1 MSKYIKVKLLKS
13 FVYNNE
19 GGNGA
24 GLVIIDK
31 KLTDKEYIL
40 ISSKVGLSETA
51 FVTKLDDANY
61 DVRFFTP
68 VKEVELCGHAT
79 IATFYYIGEYLVKDK
94 KDISVY
100 QNTKAGRLRVD
111 IQYEGDHVSN
121 IMMEQSK
128 PIIYGE
134 LDSKLIENIAKSLSI
149 SCKNIGFGVSEDVIL
164 PNIVSTGLRDFMI
177 PVKSRQILN
186 NIKPNYNQISI
197 ICKENN
203 VVGYHVFT
211 INNNKIYARNFAP
224 LYGIDEECATG
235 TSNGALGALLFNK
248 NVVNGQFEV
257 FQGEKMNELSCIVV
271 NVNNS
276 EVKVGGKAVFI
287 EEIILSI

>member
-1 MSKYIKVKLLKS
+1 MRKDLKVKLLKS
-13 FVYNNE
+13 FVYNKK

-24 GLVIIDK
+24 GLVIIDET
-31 KLTDKEYIL
+31 LVDKEYIS
-40 ISSKVGLSETA
+40 IASKVGLSETA
-51 FVTKLDDANY
+51 FVSKLNDTNY

-68 VKEVELCGHAT
+68 VSEVELCGHAT
-79 IATFYYIGEYLVKDK
+79 IAAFYYIGEYLIKDK

-111 IQYEGDHVSN
+111 IQYKDEHVNN
-121 IMMEQSK
+121 IMMEQAE

-134 LDSKLIENIAKSLSI
+134 LNNKLNKSIAKSLSI
-149 SCKNIGFGVSEDVIL
+149 SYENIGFSFLNDRIL

-177 PVKSRQILN
+177 PVKSRDILN
-186 NIKPNYNQISI
+186 EINPNYDEINT

-211 INNNKIYARNFAP
+211 IDNNKIYARNFAP

-235 TSNGALGALLFNK
+235 TSNGALGALLYDKHIFNK
-248 NVVNGQFEV
+248 QFEV
-257 FQGEKMNELSCIVV
+257 LQGEKMGELSCIIV
-271 NVNNS
+271 NVDKMGV
-276 EVKVGGKAVFI
+276 EVGGKAVFI
-287 EEIILSI
+287 EEITLSI